1 MSGQFE
7 VLFHGE
13 VYASVDPDQA
23 QVEMAKLFR
32 QSPEAVKRLFSGKT
46 WVLKDGLDRE
56 TAERYQVE
64 LAKIGLISELRDRAP
79 AAAAK
84 PEPSPHGKS
93 QNFTIESIAIARMT
107 CPACQYQQLEA
118 DYCARCGANI
128 DGAKKQVRLKEK
140 EDRIIQERIQALRK
154 GESKPDTAAAPSQDA
169 AVKAA
174 EPRTDATR
182 QPMPSAADA
191 DASGGGFVVWLVA
204 GIAVAVIGAGL
215 LVVLGIFDL
224 PI

>member
-23 QVEMAKLFR
+23 QADMSRLFR

-79 AAAAK
+79 AGPSK

-107 CPACQYQQLEA
+107 CPACHYEQLEA
-118 DYCARCGANI
+118 DYCARCGTSIEKAQ
-128 DGAKKQVRLKEK
+128 KQVRLKEK
-140 EDRIIQERIQALRK
+140 EDRIIQARIQGLRK
-154 GESKPDTAAAPSQDA
+154 GGGKPGTSATAPSKVAQMRFAAASESP
-169 AVKAA
+169 
-174 EPRTDATR
+174 
-182 QPMPSAADA
+182 PSASA
-191 DASGGGFVVWLVA
+191 ASGGSVVVWVVA

-215 LVVLGIFDL
+215 LVALGIIDL
-224 PI
+224 AI

>member
-1 MSGQFE
+1 MSGQYE

-13 VYASVDPDQA
+13 IYASVDPDQA
-23 QVEMAKLFR
+23 QADMAKLFR
-32 QSPEAVKRLFSGKT
+32 QSPEAVRRLFSGKT

-79 AAAAK
+79 AAEAK

-107 CPACQYQQLEA
+107 CPACQYAQLEA
-118 DYCARCGANI
+118 DYCARCGVSIAA
-128 DGAKKQVRLKEK
+128 AKKQVRLKEK

-154 GESKPDTAAAPSQDA
+154 GGGKPGTGTAGPS
-169 AVKAA
+169 KAA
-174 EPRTDATR
+174 QLRVEAPT
-182 QPMPSAADA
+182 QPLPGLADVER
-191 DASGGGFVVWLVA
+191 SGGALVVWVVA

-215 LVVLGIFDL
+215 LVALGIIDL

>member
-23 QVEMAKLFR
+23 QADMAKLFR

-64 LAKIGLISELRDRAP
+64 LAKIGLISELKDRAP
-79 AAAAK
+79 AAQVK

-107 CPACQYQQLEA
+107 CPACNYEQLEA

-128 DGAKKQVRLKEK
+128 ASAKKQVRLKEK

-154 GESKPDTAAAPSQDA
+154 GGGKPGSGATAPTKVAPPRIDA
-169 AVKAA
+169 
-174 EPRTDATR
+174 PP
-182 QPMPSAADA
+182 QPMPSVAVREP
-191 DASGGGFVVWLVA
+191 SGGGGLVVWLVA

-215 LVVLGIFDL
+215 LVALGIIDL

>member
-23 QVEMAKLFR
+23 QADMAKLFR

-79 AAAAK
+79 AVEAK

-107 CPACQYQQLEA
+107 CPACQYEQLEA

-154 GESKPDTAAAPSQDA
+154 GENQPKTAAAAPS
-169 AVKAA
+169 KAA
-174 EPRTDATR
+174 QLRTDAPT
-182 QPMPSAADA
+182 QPMPSAAGE
-191 DASGGGFVVWLVA
+191 DASGGGLVVWLVA

-215 LVVLGIFDL
+215 LVALGIFDL

>member
-23 QVEMAKLFR
+23 QADMARLFQ
-32 QSPEAVKRLFSGKT
+32 QSPEAVRRLFSGKT

-64 LAKIGLISELRDRAP
+64 LAKIGIISELRDRGP
-79 AAAAK
+79 AIVSK
-84 PEPSPHGKS
+84 PQPQHGKS
-93 QNFTIESIAIARMT
+93 QNFTIESIAISRMT
-107 CPACQYQQLEA
+107 CPACGYEQLEA
-118 DYCARCGANI
+118 DYCVRCGANI
-128 DGAKKQVRLKEK
+128 DKERKQVRLREK

-154 GESKPDTAAAPSQDA
+154 GRGQPAAAP
-169 AVKAA
+169 VPTKAA
-174 EPRTDATR
+174 RLRTDAPT
-182 QPMPSAADA
+182 QPMPRVADA
-191 DASGGGFVVWLVA
+191 DLARSGGGWVVWVVA

-215 LVVLGIFDL
+215 LVALGFFDL
-224 PI
+224 SI

>member
-23 QVEMAKLFR
+23 QADMAKLFR
-32 QSPEAVKRLFSGKT
+32 QSPEAVKRLFTGKT
-46 WVLKDGLDRE
+46 WVLKDGLDRA

-64 LAKIGLISELRDRAP
+64 LAKIGLISELRDLKP
-79 AAAAK
+79 TTPSK

-107 CPACQYQQLEA
+107 CPACQYEQLEA
-118 DYCARCGANI
+118 DYCARCGVSIAS
-128 DGAKKQVRLKEK
+128 AKKQVRLKEK

-154 GESKPDTAAAPSQDA
+154 GGGKPGSGAAAPS
-169 AVKAA
+169 KAA
-174 EPRTDATR
+174 QLRTEAPT
-182 QPMPSAADA
+182 QPMPSAAGA
-191 DASGGGFVVWLVA
+191 ESSGGGLVVWVVA

-215 LVVLGIFDL
+215 LVALGIIDL

>member
-23 QVEMAKLFR
+23 QADMSKLFR

-79 AAAAK
+79 AVAAK

-107 CPACQYQQLEA
+107 CPACQYGQLEA

-140 EDRIIQERIQALRK
+140 ESRIIQQRIQALRK
-154 GESKPDTAAAPSQDA
+154 GEGKPGTATAPS
-169 AVKAA
+169 KAA
-174 EPRTDATR
+174 QLRTDAPP
-182 QPMPSAADA
+182 QPVSSAADA
-191 DASGGGFVVWLVA
+191 EASGGGTVVWVVA

-215 LVVLGIFDL
+215 LVALGIVDL